1 MYSFLT
7 KNGQTIAF
15 VVGVVLSLIFVILVM
30 THSLTA
36 DLGPESFS
44 NKTPGESADLLS
56 KLTQFDFGLYV
67 TYVLMAVT
75 AIAAIGF
82 GLYQFITTLIDSP
95 MNAIRTIAIIVG
107 LIVFFFIG
115 KAIAPSVDSKSVM
128 AAAESFGVT
137 EGQRG
142 LISGGI
148 NLTLIVILVAV
159 GALVISEIRNLFK

>member
-15 VVGVVLSLIFVILVM
+15 VTGVVLSLIFVILVM
-30 THSLTA
+30 TNDLTEG
-36 DLGPESFS
+36 LGPESFS
-44 NKTPGESADLLS
+44 NKTKGESADLLS

-67 TYVLMAVT
+67 TYVLMAL
-75 AIAAIGF
+75 AAVAALGF
-82 GLYQFITTLIDSP
+82 GLFQFGSNTVDNP
-95 MNAIRTIAIIVG
+95 MNSIRTIAIVAG

-115 KAIAPSVDSKSVM
+115 KAMAPSVDGKAVV
-128 AAAESFGVT
+128 AAAESFKVT

-159 GALVISEIRNLFK
+159 GSLIISEIRNLFK

>member
-7 KNGQTIAF
+7 KNGQTVAF
-15 VVGVVLSLIFVILVM
+15 VAGVVLSLIFVILVM
-30 THSLTA
+30 THPMTEG
-36 DLGPESFS
+36 LGPESFQ
-44 NKTPGESADLLS
+44 NKTPGEVAEFSG

-67 TYVLMAVT
+67 TYALFALV
-75 AIAAIGF
+75 AIAAIAF
-82 GLYQFITTLIDSP
+82 GLFQFVTTTIDNPKNS
-95 MNAIRTIAIIVG
+95 IRTIAIIVG

-115 KAIAPSVDSKSVM
+115 KAIAPSVDSKSVL
-128 AAAESFGVT
+128 AAAESFGVS

-159 GALVISEIRNLFK
+159 GSLIVSEIRNLFK

>member
-15 VVGVVLSLIFVILVM
+15 VSGVVLSLIFVILVM
-30 THSLTA
+30 THDLTEG
-36 DLGPESFS
+36 LGPESFS
-44 NKTPGESADLLS
+44 NKTPGETADLLG
-56 KLTQFDFGLYV
+56 KLTQFDFGLFV
-67 TYVLMAVT
+67 TYALMALT

-82 GLYQFITTLIDSP
+82 GLYQFITTLIDNP
-95 MNAIRTIAIIVG
+95 MSAIRTIAIIVG
-107 LIVFFFIG
+107 LILFFIIG
-115 KAIAPSVDSKSVM
+115 RAIAPSVDGKGVM

-159 GALVISEIRNLFK
+159 GSLVVSEIRNLFK

>member
-15 VVGVVLSLIFVILVM
+15 VAGVVLSLIFVILVM
-30 THSLTA
+30 THDLTEG
-36 DLGPESFS
+36 LGPESFS
-44 NKTPGESADLLS
+44 NKTPDEVAEFSS

-67 TYVLMAVT
+67 TYALMVIVAV
-75 AIAAIGF
+75 AAIGF
-82 GLYQFITTLIDSP
+82 GLTQFVSTLIDNP

-115 KAIAPSVDSKSVM
+115 KAIAPSVDSKPVM
-128 AAAESFGVT
+128 AAAESFSVT
-137 EGQRG
+137 PSQRG

-148 NLTLIVILVAV
+148 NLTLIVILAAV
-159 GALVISEIRNLFK
+159 GSLIVSEIRNLFK

>member
-15 VVGVVLSLIFVILVM
+15 VSGVVLSLIFVILVM
-30 THSLTA
+30 THDLTEG
-36 DLGPESFS
+36 LGPESFS
-44 NKTPGESADLLS
+44 NKTPGETSDLLS

-67 TYVLMAVT
+67 TYALMALT

-82 GLYQFITTLIDSP
+82 GLFQFISTTADNPKNS
-95 MNAIRTIAIIVG
+95 IRTIAIIVG

-115 KAIAPSVDSKSVM
+115 KAMAPGTDGKGVM

-137 EGQRG
+137 ESQRG

-148 NLTLIVILVAV
+148 NLTLIVILTAV
-159 GALVISEIRNLFK
+159 GSLVISEIRNLFK